1 MTLITP
7 SIPLIKNEFNVSSD
21 LVQLVLTFYL
31 IFVSLGQIVFGSL
44 SDRYGRRPLILFGS
58 ILYMLGGILSIFSNS
73 LSFLIL
79 CRIIQAL
86 GAAACMSIARV
97 IVNDSFSKNEAAS
110 KLSIITAVMVIFPQV
125 GLILGGFIT
134 EFFGW
139 KGTMTILFIFGSFL
153 FIGIYFFIPETL
165 LKKKLNLSLSLVFKS
180 YYSVITDKLFF
191 NFTLISALQ
200 SGIFFS
206 FFAFL
211 PYEFFR
217 IGLSPLTF
225 GIWFSFVGIGYFIGN
240 IANGFYAKKL
250 GINIMCLSGCII
262 SCISLI
268 CMFLF
273 SYLNY
278 NSPIFISIPFLFFG
292 FGNGITVANSIIG
305 ALSNTGSNA
314 GAATG
319 LAGAMQMA
327 AGGVLGSFIITMGG
341 DDSFLV
347 AMIIVI
353 ILSFIAVYNS
363 VLIMR
368 YKSEK

>member
-7 SIPLIKNEFNVSSD
+7 SIPLIKNQFNVSSD

-44 SDRYGRRPLILFGS
+44 SDRYGRRPVILFGS
-58 ILYMLGGILSIFSNS
+58 ILYMFGGILSIFSMS
-73 LSFLIL
+73 LSFLIF

-110 KLSIITAVMVIFPQV
+110 KLSIITAVMVIFPQL

-134 EFFGW
+134 EYFGW
-139 KGTMTILFIFGSFL
+139 KGTMTILFIFGMFL
-153 FIGIYFFIPETL
+153 FIGIYFFVPETL
-165 LKKKLNLSLSLVFKS
+165 LKKKLTLNLSLILKS
-180 YYSVITDKLFF
+180 YIAVISDKIFL
-191 NFTLISALQ
+191 NFSLISALQ

-217 IGLSPLTF
+217 MGLSPLTF
-225 GIWFSFVGIGYFIGN
+225 GLWFSFVGIGYFIGN
-240 IANGFYAKKL
+240 IINGFYAKKL
-250 GINIMCLSGCII
+250 GINLMCFSGCII
-262 SCISLI
+262 SCLSLI

-273 SYLNY
+273 SYFNF
-278 NSPIFISIPFLFFG
+278 NEPIFIAIPFLFFG

-327 AGGVLGSFIITMGG
+327 AGGILGSFIISMGG
-341 DDSFLV
+341 DNSFLI

-363 VLIMR
+363 ILIMR
-368 YKSEK
+368 YGSER